1 MGSSFPLDRCGW
13 FGGYV
18 VDDAV
23 HVGHFV
29 NYVVRDPLQYIVWD
43 AGECGCH
50 EVACVHATKGNSV
63 VVGSAVTHD
72 ANASNVGENCEV
84 LAFWHIAFSGFAGS
98 LKFASEYPIGFAQ
111 DGKLLFCDVAN
122 DPYCESRSREWL
134 PIDKGGG
141 KSKFSSKSPHF
152 VFEQ

>member
-29 NYVVRDPLQYIVWD
+29 NYAVRDPLQYIVWD

-72 ANASNVGENCEV
+72 ANASYVGENRKV
-84 LAFWHIAFSGFAGS
+84 LALGNGAFTMDTSIF
-98 LKFASEYPIGFAQ
+98 KFASEYPIGFAQ
-111 DGKLLFCDVAN
+111 YGELFLRDVAN

-141 KSKFSSKSPHF
+141 KSKFSSKGSHF
-152 VFEQ
+152 VLEQ